1 YCQKFLWTCDTER
14 KCCEDM
20 VCELWCKYKE

>member
-1 YCQKFLWTCDTER
+1 SCQKWMWLCDEER

-20 VCELWCKYKE
+20 VCKLWCK

>member
-1 YCQKFLWTCDTER
+1 YCQFKMWTCDSER

-20 VCELWCKYKE
+20 VCRLWCKLNL